1 MDVCEVHA
9 GYGRH
14 QVLRGVTW
22 CFAAGKVTALR
33 GSNGAGKTTLLDV
46 MAGISSPDR
55 GHVVRP
61 PGGVAYVP
69 QRTHIDPRLP
79 LTVRDVV
86 TMGAWQRRGAWRRVT
101 RDDRRAVE
109 GAMDDL
115 GIAPLARRRL
125 DELSG
130 GQIQRSLVARAIVCD
145 APVMVLDEPMSGLDI
160 GVRREL
166 SEVLRRVAATGR
178 VVVQATHDAEAA
190 EASDEIVVL
199 VDGRLRPHPPTRDQ
213 REQARARFA

>member
-1 MDVCEVHA
+1 MIDVCEVHA

-14 QVLRGVTW
+14 EVLRGVTW
-22 CFAAGKVTALR
+22 CFAAGRVTALR
-33 GSNGAGKTTLLDV
+33 GSNGSGKTTLLDV
-46 MAGISSPDR
+46 MAGIRPPAR
-55 GHVVRP
+55 GTVSRP

-86 TMGAWQRRGAWRRVT
+86 TMGAWQRRGPWRRVS

-109 GAMDDL
+109 SAMDDL
-115 GIAPLARRRL
+115 GIAHLARRRL

-130 GQIQRSLVARAIVCD
+130 GQVQRSLVARAIVCD

-166 SEVLRRVAATGR
+166 SDVLRRVAASGR

-190 EASDEIVVL
+190 EASDQVVTL
-199 VDGRLRPHPPTRDQ
+199 VDGRLHRHPSTVPQ
-213 REQARARFA
+213 RCHIGVE